1 LVVLGEMLALL
12 VAEGAHAP
20 NIANPNAVAMADRNI
35 C

>member
-1 LVVLGEMLALL
+1 VAVLGEMLELL

-20 NIANPNAVAMADRNI
+20 NIANPNAVAMAHRNI